1 MLQNLVLFVHVL
13 HYKYYCFCSLDE
25 APGIKLETQTRPGT
39 RP

>member
-25 APGIKLETQTRPGT
+25 ALGIKLET
-39 RP
+39 